1 METKTEVKAEEKAPE
16 TKTETLITS
25 PETKAE
31 ETKTE
36 TKTET
41 KVETKKEEDYSKI
54 ALPKDSKLTAKD
66 LEASIA
72 QAKKEGR
79 SADVVQLLLN
89 ERDAA
94 MKSYEASEVQRVKD
108 EVPKWVEQMKADKE
122 IGGADFPKH
131 VENAKRVLNK
141 YAPQEFKEFL
151 EKTQLGNH
159 PMMVKT
165 FAMIGKAFGE
175 DHWKDG
181 TPPAPKK
188 EVDRAAIMY
197 DKTK

>member
-1 METKTEVKAEEKAPE
+1 MVEKKEPEVKPEATIITEPEKKEPEVKVEPEKKEPEVKAPE
-16 TKTETLITS
+16 
-25 PETKAE
+25 
-31 ETKTE
+31 
-36 TKTET
+36 
-41 KVETKKEEDYSKI
+41 KKEEDYSKI

-89 ERDAA
+89 ERDATL
-94 MKSYEASEVQRVKD
+94 KGYEASEVQRMKD
-108 EVPKWVEQMKADKE
+108 EVPKWIEQMKADKE

-141 YAPQEFKEFL
+141 YAPQEFKSFL
-151 EKTQLGNH
+151 ETTQLGNH

-181 TPPAPKK
+181 TPPAPVKVTDK
-188 EVDRAAIMY
+188 ASIMY